1 MAGDKIA
8 KSIISPEEIQIE
20 NQPSE
25 TDMWMKE
32 VSNQIFSKTDVEVK
46 SDLNTAQINALT
58 KGKLFAETFNVSIMD
73 RLCYW
78 QMLLPI
84 SKNRGS
90 RKEFADIS
98 KNMHPDN
105 QEMQPTLK
113 TRLLG

>member
-1 MAGDKIA
+1 MPGDKVFQ
-8 KSIISPEEIQIE
+8 SMMPNEMEIE
-20 NQPSE
+20 SQPNE
-25 TDMWMKE
+25 KDMWMQE
-32 VSNQIFSKTDVEVK
+32 VSKQIFSKVDVEVK
-46 SDLNTAQINALT
+46 SDLNAAQINALT

-105 QEMQPTLK
+105 SEMTPTLK
-113 TRLLG
+113 QRLLG